1 MQEIKP
7 TTTTT
12 GYNRSP
18 GDTALYGLYR
28 DVPSG
33 QGMVY
38 IPSILS
44 RVSNF
49 MRVCPNWNQVIV
61 HVIELNCLMKLI
73 LCSKSAKAMTIT

>member
-1 MQEIKP
+1 MQEFKP
-7 TTTTT
+7 TITTT

-28 DVPSG
+28 DVS
-33 QGMVY
+33 V
-38 IPSILS
+38 LS

-61 HVIELNCLMKLI
+61 RMIELNCL
-73 LCSKSAKAMTIT
+73 CSKSSKAMTIT

>member
-1 MQEIKP
+1 MQEFKP
-7 TTTTT
+7 TITTT

-28 DVPSG
+28 DVS
-33 QGMVY
+33 V
-38 IPSILS
+38 LR

-61 HVIELNCLMKLI
+61 RMIELNCLVKLI
-73 LCSKSAKAMTIT
+73 CAPNLQKQ

>member
-1 MQEIKP
+1 MQEFKP
-7 TTTTT
+7 TITTT

-28 DVPSG
+28 DVS
-33 QGMVY
+33 V
-38 IPSILS
+38 LR

-61 HVIELNCLMKLI
+61 RMIELFGETY
-73 LCSKSAKAMTIT
+73 LCSKSSKAMTIT